1 MIRKFEENWIKGYG
15 IIPFGIRELI
25 NLSWSKR
32 GFNRNTQFGFSS
44 HICNDSGLFLGIHI
58 WKMSIW
64 LQIMG
69 KTLEDLDTIDT

>member
-15 IIPFGIRELI
+15 IMPFGDRELI
-25 NLSWSKR
+25 NVSWSKR
-32 GFNRNTQFGFSS
+32 GFNNNGQLGFSS
-44 HICNDSGLFLGIHI
+44 HISHDSGFFLGISI

-69 KTLEDLDTIDT
+69 KTLEDLDTIDI